1 MKSIKPLNDRIKRLQ
16 KFAVKTSHVSAS
28 SGNSANSE
36 ITGGFEK
43 KSGNNFDLKNLNL
56 SGCRL
61 CECYHVEEI
70 VTDTDTG
77 STDNLDRIHFT
88 TERGFTYFSHFYIVS
103 PCVAL

>member
-28 SGNSANSE
+28 GGSNIANSE
-36 ITGGFEK
+36 IAGGFEK

-56 SGCRL
+56 AGCRL

-77 STDNLDRIHFT
+77 RTDTLDRVHFT
-88 TERGFTYFSHFYIVS
+88 TERVFTYFSHFYIYF
-103 PCVAL
+103 